1 MNGCVRNCNGC
12 FTNKTFGCSIQTLN
26 RNNHYESEYE
36 YGIEFK
42 IEFEAK
48 LEVKCEFI
56 IEF

>member
-12 FTNKTFGCSIQTLN
+12 FTDKTFDCSVQTLN

-48 LEVKCEFI
+48 LEVKCEF
-56 IEF
+56 

>member
-12 FTNKTFGCSIQTLN
+12 FTNKTFDCSIQTLN
-26 RNNHYESEYE
+26 RNNHYESE